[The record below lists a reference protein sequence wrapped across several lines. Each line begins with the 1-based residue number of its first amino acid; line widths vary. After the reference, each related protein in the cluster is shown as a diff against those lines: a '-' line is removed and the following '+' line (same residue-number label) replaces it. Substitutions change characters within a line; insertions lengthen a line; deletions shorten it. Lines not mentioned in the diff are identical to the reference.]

1 MPQESGL
8 FVQKVVKTSPLGI
21 IGLKGGDIEMILDSQ
36 KVLAGGDIILEFNG
50 VKIESSDEALVKLGK
65 IIEARDADDPIEFTV
80 LRAGKVITL
89 GRRK

>member
-1 MPQESGL
+1 
-8 FVQKVVKTSPLGI
+8 
-21 IGLKGGDIEMILDSQ
+21 
-36 KVLAGGDIILEFNG
+36 LAGGDIILEFNG

-65 IIEARDADDPIEFTV
+65 IIEARDADDPIELTV